1 MILKNGALF
10 LLGSSFGLL
19 AAGGM
24 FTVLLTVGLI
34 PRFAGKTHTG
44 RWVLLYENA
53 VILGTIFGTVLSVLD
68 VGMGKVSQMPV
79 QMPVEVSGQM
89 LAQMS
94 GQMLAQMF
102 SYLFLLLWGT
112 FAGIFV
118 GSLAMAIAEM
128 LDTIPI
134 FARRIALRHG
144 LGIIV
149 SAMAVG
155 KLAGSLFY
163 FYTGMDMF
171 GG

>member
-53 VILGTIFGTVLSVLD
+53 VILGSIFGTALSVLD
-68 VGMGKVSQMPV
+68 VGIGKVSQMPV

-89 LAQMS
+89 PV
-94 GQMLAQMF
+94 QMLAQMF
-102 SYLFLLLWGT
+102 PYLFLLLWGT

-149 SAMAVG
+149 STMAVG

>member
-1 MILKNGALF
+1 MLKATKNGGKLMAKSPLTRSHALQ
-10 LLGSSFGLL
+10 
-19 AAGGM
+19 
-24 FTVLLTVGLI
+24 
-34 PRFAGKTHTG
+34 R
-44 RWVLLYENA
+44 RE
-53 VILGTIFGTVLSVLD
+53 TII
-68 VGMGKVSQMPV
+68 
-79 QMPVEVSGQM
+79 
-89 LAQMS
+89 
-94 GQMLAQMF
+94 

-149 SAMAVG
+149 SSMAAG

>member
-53 VILGTIFGTVLSVLD
+53 VILGTIFGTAISVLD

-79 QMPVEVSGQM
+79 E
-89 LAQMS
+89 
-94 GQMLAQMF
+94 MLAQMF

-149 SAMAVG
+149 SSMAAG
-155 KLAGSLFY
+155 KLVGSLFY

>member
-1 MILKNGALF
+1 
-10 LLGSSFGLL
+10 
-19 AAGGM
+19 
-24 FTVLLTVGLI
+24 
-34 PRFAGKTHTG
+34 
-44 RWVLLYENA
+44 
-53 VILGTIFGTVLSVLD
+53 
-68 VGMGKVSQMPV
+68 
-79 QMPVEVSGQM
+79 
-89 LAQMS
+89 
-94 GQMLAQMF
+94 
-102 SYLFLLLWGT
+102 
-112 FAGIFV
+112 
-118 GSLAMAIAEM
+118 MAIAEM